1 MLTPRHEPLRESTR
15 SVGRWL
21 VTTVL
26 AGSLAASG
34 CTGSD
39 GGVSPPS
46 STPGTATMNALIIG
60 TLSHDPKTGCVWL
73 LPEQDPDAPVVVRWP
88 ADIQVRT
95 DPVRLV
101 DKNNTVIADEGDRLE
116 LGGGA
121 GAGDEPRDPGCPDGP
136 IVIVHEIIKVIPKTA
151 QPSPAG

>member
-1 MLTPRHEPLRESTR
+1 MLRQPHAPPPESTR
-15 SVGRWL
+15 PVGRWL
-21 VTTVL
+21 ATTVL
-26 AGSLAASG
+26 VGGLVASG
-34 CTGSD
+34 CAGGDS
-39 GGVSPPS
+39 GVSPPS
-46 STPGTATMNALIIG
+46 STPGTATMNALIVG

-73 LPEQDPDAPVVVRWP
+73 LPEQDPDTPAVVRWP

-121 GAGDEPRDPGCPDGP
+121 GTGDEPRDPGCPDGP
-136 IVIVHEIIKVIPKTA
+136 IVIVHQIIKVVPQAAK
-151 QPSPAG
+151 PSPTG